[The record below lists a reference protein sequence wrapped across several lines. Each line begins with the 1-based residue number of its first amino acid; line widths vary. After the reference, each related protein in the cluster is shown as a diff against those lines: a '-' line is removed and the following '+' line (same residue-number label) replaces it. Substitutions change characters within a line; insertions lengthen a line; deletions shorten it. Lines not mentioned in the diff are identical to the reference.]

1 MLPLRGLPSGLE
13 GIRLQGGRRGDWPAV
28 RALPLRPDSSQLL
41 LSGGSVKGVVAR
53 GVENNGLRSG
63 FIAVVGRPNVGKSTL
78 VNKLVGQKVSITSSR
93 PQTTRSPIRGV
104 RNGAGYQA
112 IFVDTPGSQKPR
124 DTLRARMQEQ
134 VLDSLSESDVIL
146 LLFDAQQAAG
156 GLGNGDRYIARLVAG
171 SGTPAIVTINKIDL
185 LPTPDRALPIVEEV
199 SELANWNEVFQISA
213 ANGTNL
219 ESLMESIVELLPHGP
234 RYSPEGT
241 VTDYPESLIL
251 AEYVREK
258 ALNVLREEVPH
269 AAAVEIEDVERKEN
283 VTVVYAT
290 IHVERA
296 TQRMIVLGKGGRT
309 IKQIGTEAR
318 RDVERLLGTRIYL
331 DLKVKVSQGWRSDK
345 KFLERLGL

>member
-1 MLPLRGLPSGLE
+1 MTNSKFQ
-13 GIRLQGGRRGDWPAV
+13 I
-28 RALPLRPDSSQLL
+28 PDT
-41 LSGGSVKGVVAR
+41 R
-53 GVENNGLRSG
+53 FEHNGLRSG
-63 FIAVVGRPNVGKSTL
+63 FVAVVGRPNVGKSTL
-78 VNKLVGQKVSITSSR
+78 VNGLVGRKVSIISSR

-104 RNGAGYQA
+104 RNGPGYQA

-134 VLDSLSESDVIL
+134 VVDSLSESDVIL
-146 LLFDAQQAAG
+146 LLFDAQQAAE
-156 GLGNGDRYIARLVAG
+156 GLGSGDRYIARLVAG
-171 SGTPAIVTINKIDL
+171 SATPAIASINKTDL
-185 LPTPDRALPIVEEV
+185 LPTPDRALPIVQAV
-199 SELANWNEVFQISA
+199 SELADWKEVFQISA

-219 ESLMESIVELLPHGP
+219 EPLMESVVELLPHGP
-234 RYSPEGT
+234 RYFPEGI

-269 AAAVEIEDVERKEN
+269 AVAVEIEDVERKQN
-283 VTVVYAT
+283 VTVVYAV
-290 IHVERA
+290 IHVERP

-331 DLKVKVSQGWRSDK
+331 DLKVKVSPGWRSDR

>member
-1 MLPLRGLPSGLE
+1 LTTLAS
-13 GIRLQGGRRGDWPAV
+13 
-28 RALPLRPDSSQLL
+28 
-41 LSGGSVKGVVAR
+41 
-53 GVENNGLRSG
+53 GVEENGLRSG
-63 FIAVVGRPNVGKSTL
+63 FVAVVGRPNVGKSTL

-104 RNGAGYQA
+104 RNGPGYQA

-146 LLFDAQQAAG
+146 LLFDAQQAAE
-156 GLGNGDRYIARLVAG
+156 GLGSGDRYVARLVAE
-171 SGTPAIVTINKIDL
+171 SGTPAIASINKTDL
-185 LPTPDRALPIVEEV
+185 LRSREKALPIVEAV
-199 SELANWNEVFQISA
+199 SDLGEWDEVFQISA
-213 ANGTNL
+213 ANGTNV
-219 ESLMESIVELLPHGP
+219 EPLMESVVDLLPHGP
-234 RYSPEGT
+234 RYFPEGT
-241 VTDYPESLIL
+241 VTDFPESLVL

-269 AAAVEIEDVERKEN
+269 AVAVEIEDVERKEK
-283 VTVVYAT
+283 VTVVYAV

-331 DLKVKVSQGWRSDK
+331 DLKVKVSQGWRSDR

>member
-1 MLPLRGLPSGLE
+1 MSGEAKL
-13 GIRLQGGRRGDWPAV
+13 GTD
-28 RALPLRPDSSQLL
+28 
-41 LSGGSVKGVVAR
+41 
-53 GVENNGLRSG
+53 NGFRSG

-78 VNKLVGQKVSITSSR
+78 VNRLVGQKVSITSPR
-93 PQTTRSPIRGV
+93 PQTTRGPIRGV
-104 RNGAGYQA
+104 RNGPGYQA

-124 DTLRARMQEQ
+124 DTLRARMQQ
-134 VLDSLSESDVIL
+134 KVLDSLSESDAIL
-146 LLFDAQQAAG
+146 FLLDASQNIGA
-156 GLGNGDRYIARLVAG
+156 GDRYVARLIAE
-171 SGTPAIVTINKIDL
+171 SGTSAIACINKIDL
-185 LPTPDRALPIVEEV
+185 LRNRAEALPIVEGL
-199 SELANWNEVFQISA
+199 SKLGDWREVFPISA
-213 ANGTNL
+213 TSGLNV
-219 ESLMESIVELLPHGP
+219 EPLMEAVVELLPPGP
-234 RYSPEGT
+234 RYFPEGT

-269 AAAVEIEDVERKEN
+269 AVAVEVEEVDRKEN

-309 IKQIGTEAR
+309 IKQIGIEAR

-331 DLKVKVSQGWRSDK
+331 DLKVKVSPGWRSDR

>member
-1 MLPLRGLPSGLE
+1 
-13 GIRLQGGRRGDWPAV
+13 
-28 RALPLRPDSSQLL
+28 
-41 LSGGSVKGVVAR
+41 
-53 GVENNGLRSG
+53 VEATASNSELKSG

-104 RNGAGYQA
+104 RNGPGYQA

-146 LLFDAQQAAG
+146 LLFDAQG
-156 GLGNGDRYIARLVAG
+156 TGEGPGRGDRYIAHLVAD
-171 SGTPAIVTINKIDL
+171 SGTPAIAAINKTDLLRTREEALPMVEAVSGLAGWTEIFQISASMGTNLEPLMESIIDL
-185 LPTPDRALPIVEEV
+185 LPP
-199 SELANWNEVFQISA
+199 
-213 ANGTNL
+213 
-219 ESLMESIVELLPHGP
+219 GP
-234 RYSPEGT
+234 RYFPEGT
-241 VTDYPESLIL
+241 VTDFPESLVL

-258 ALNVLREEVPH
+258 ALGVLREEVPH
-269 AAAVEIEDVERKEN
+269 AVAVEVEDVERKQN
-283 VTVVYAT
+283 VTVVYAV